1 MNMTFYQTLTPYYDE
16 IFPANPKQIN
26 FISSFIPKGSSLLD
40 VGAGTGNVALALVE
54 AGYKVTAMEP
64 EESMAA
70 KLADKAPNCGSL
82 QVNTLTMQQINKL
95 TDSYDGIYCI
105 GNTLA
110 HLQNIDEI
118 KEFIAQSFAKLIEN
132 GKLMIQIVNYEKRNF
147 SFPVVHKENFVFER
161 SYQYEKDEV
170 LFTAKL
176 TVDGITKSNTISLY
190 PLTVNQLVPLLKE
203 AGFKRIESY
212 ANFDKAPYI
221 ENAPALVIT
230 ATK

>member
-1 MNMTFYQTLTPYYDE
+1 MTFYQTLTPYYDE

-26 FISSFIPKGSSLLD
+26 FISSFIPKDSSLLD
-40 VGAGTGNVALALVE
+40 VGAGTGNVALALVK

-70 KLADKAPNCGSL
+70 KLADKTAAYESL

-95 TDSYDGIYCI
+95 AESYDGIYCI
-105 GNTLA
+105 GNTLV

-118 KEFIAQSFAKLIEN
+118 KEFIVQSFAKLFEN
-132 GKLMIQIVNYEKRNF
+132 GKLMIQIVNYEKKDF
-147 SFPVVHKENFVFER
+147 SFPVLHKENFVFER
-161 SYQYEKDEV
+161 SYRYEKNKL
-170 LFTAKL
+170 LFTANL
-176 TVDGITKSNTISLY
+176 TVNGISTSNTILLY

-203 AGFKRIESY
+203 VGFKRIETY
-212 ANFDKAPYI
+212 ANFDKAPYT